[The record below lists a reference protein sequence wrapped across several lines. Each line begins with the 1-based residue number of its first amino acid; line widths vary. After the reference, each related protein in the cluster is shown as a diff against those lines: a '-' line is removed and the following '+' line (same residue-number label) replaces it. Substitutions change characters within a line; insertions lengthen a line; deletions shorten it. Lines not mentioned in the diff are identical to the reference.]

1 MWDNSGM
8 NRLALALPLLAL
20 GACTATPTL
29 VDMTDVNP
37 VTYQHDLDHCELIGT
52 NPDPVGPIVAGAVIG
67 ASIGLGAGAFAYGT
81 QAVSV
86 AEGYGAAAGATAGAG
101 TAAAVN
107 EGAVTPPEGV
117 PKERMSVA
125 DCLRAKGYKVLPPQ
139 K

>member
-1 MWDNSGM
+1 MH
-8 NRLALALPLLAL
+8 RIIPLLPILAL

-37 VTYQHDLDHCELIGT
+37 VTYQRDLDHCELIGT
-52 NPDPVGPIVAGAVIG
+52 NPDPIGPIVAGAVIG
-67 ASIGLGAGAFAYGT
+67 ASVGMGAGAFAYGT
-81 QAVSV
+81 QAISV
-86 AEGYGAAAGATAGAG
+86 AEGYGAGAGAVAGAG

-117 PKERMSVA
+117 PQERVSVA

-139 K
+139 P